1 LSFSGEDDMTALMA
15 AGLSLLMIG
24 TALLSGIFGM
34 AGGLILIGVLLFIFP
49 LPTAMVLHAV
59 TQMASNGWRALL
71 WWRHIVWRNTAF
83 YVAGCLVSVGLWSIT
98 LYVPDKAVALLMLG
112 LSPFVIRAIPER
124 ILPRTF
130 GPLQVAVTGLLS
142 MMLMLLTG
150 VTGPL
155 LDTMFLRSPLERRQ
169 IIATKASC
177 QVFGH
182 GFKLVYFG
190 ALIAQAGEVE
200 PWFLAIAIASSMI
213 GTSLGKLLLER
224 LSDLQFRV
232 WSNRIITV
240 LATYYVG
247 YSLAL
252 LAHVA

>member
-1 LSFSGEDDMTALMA
+1 MSALLA
-15 AGLSLLMIG
+15 VSLSLLMVG
-24 TALLSGIFGM
+24 TAFLSGIFGM

-59 TQMASNGWRALL
+59 TQMASNGWRAVL
-71 WWRHIVWRNTAF
+71 WWRHIVWKSAIF
-83 YVAGCLVSVGLWSIT
+83 YVAGCLVAVGLWSIT
-98 LYVPDKAVALLMLG
+98 LYVPDKAVALLLLG
-112 LSPFVIRAIPER
+112 LSPFIIRAIPER
-124 ILPRTF
+124 ILPRSF

-169 IIATKASC
+169 IVATKAAS

-190 ALIAQAGEVE
+190 ALIAEVGRVE
-200 PWFLAIAIASSMI
+200 PWFLLIAVASSMI
-213 GTSLGKLLLER
+213 GTSLGKLLLEK
-224 LSDLQFRV
+224 LTDKQFRL
-232 WSNRIITV
+232 WSNRLITG
-240 LATYYVG
+240 LATWYVG
-247 YSLAL
+247 YGLVL
-252 LAHVA
+252 LAGVA

>member
-1 LSFSGEDDMTALMA
+1 MTLMMA

-24 TALLSGIFGM
+24 TAFLSGIFGM

-71 WWRHIVWRNTAF
+71 WWRHIEWQNTAF

-98 LYVPDKAVALLMLG
+98 LYVPDKAVALLLLG
-112 LSPFVIRAIPER
+112 LSPFIIRAIPER
-124 ILPRTF
+124 ILPRSF
-130 GPLQVAVTGLLS
+130 GPLQVAATGLCS
-142 MMLMLLTG
+142 MMLMLMTG

-182 GFKLVYFG
+182 GFKLLYFG
-190 ALIAQAGEVE
+190 ALIAEVGQVE
-200 PWFLAIAIASSMI
+200 PWFLGIAIASSMI
-213 GTSLGKLLLER
+213 GTSLGKLLLEK
-224 LSDLQFRV
+224 LSDTQFRL
-232 WSNRIITV
+232 WSNRLITTI
-240 LATYYVG
+240 ATWYVG
-247 YSLAL
+247 YGLVL
-252 LAHVA
+252 LAGIA

>member
-1 LSFSGEDDMTALMA
+1 MTALMA
-15 AGLSLLMIG
+15 FALSVLMIG
-24 TALLSGIFGM
+24 TAFLSGIFGM
-34 AGGLILIGVLLFIFP
+34 AGGLILIGVLLVVFP

-59 TQMASNGWRALL
+59 TQMASNGWRAAL
-71 WWRHIVWRNTAF
+71 WFRHIVWKSMVF

-98 LYVPDKAVALLMLG
+98 LYVPDKAMALLMLG
-112 LSPFVIRAIPER
+112 LSPFVIRAIPEK
-124 ILPRTF
+124 ILPRSF
-130 GPLQVAVTGLLS
+130 GPAQVAATGVVS

-169 IIATKASC
+169 IIATKAAC

-190 ALIAQAGEVE
+190 ALIAEVGKVE

-213 GTSLGKLLLER
+213 GTSLGRLLLEK
-224 LSDLQFRV
+224 LSDAQFRT
-232 WSNRIITV
+232 WSNRLITV
-240 LATYYVG
+240 LASYYVG
-247 YSLAL
+247 YGLVL
-252 LAHVA
+252 LVGIA

>member
-1 LSFSGEDDMTALMA
+1 MTTLMA
-15 AGLSLLMIG
+15 LGLSLLMIG
-24 TALLSGIFGM
+24 TAFLSGIFGM
-34 AGGLILIGVLLFIFP
+34 AGGLILIGVLLALFP
-49 LPTAMVLHAV
+49 LPTAMVLHAI
-59 TQMASNGWRALL
+59 TQMASNGWRGIL
-71 WWRHIVWRNTAF
+71 WGRHIVWKSMAF

-112 LSPFVIRAIPER
+112 LSPFVVRALPER

-130 GPLQVAVTGLLS
+130 GPLQVAGTGLCS

-169 IIATKASC
+169 IIATKAAC

-182 GFKLVYFG
+182 GFKLLYFG
-190 ALIAQAGEVE
+190 ALIAQVGEIA
-200 PWFLAIAIASSMI
+200 PWFLGLAVTSSII
-213 GTSLGKLLLER
+213 GTSLGRFLLER
-224 LSDLQFRV
+224 LSDKQFRT
-232 WSNRIITV
+232 WSNRLITA

-247 YSLAL
+247 YGLVL
-252 LAHVA
+252 LVGAA